1 MTAHQEILD
10 LLLREKWIVKQ
21 TEHTIHATT
30 PQGGRRTLSV
40 AFHTRGSVILG
51 YTVQPKPFN
60 KGTQVQ
66 ELQIPRREAALKFI
80 RGES

>member
-10 LLLREKWIVKQ
+10 LLLREKWSVKQ

-30 PQGGRRTLSV
+30 PQGGRRTLSI

-60 KGTQVQ
+60 AGTQVQ
-66 ELQIPRREAALKFI
+66 PLALPRREAALKFI
-80 RGES
+80 KGQA